1 MSQAVRGPQDY
12 SAAKELVSFRAMDSL
27 QWLWIAGAALAGA
40 AAGVSVCHWQMS
52 RTIELLRQR
61 IERAEQARNGAIER
75 SAQAREQIAQLN
87 QAIAAMRRTHSA
99 RAAAQIA
106 APSPEERR
114 ARAEKALSEDAAPS
128 RPELPQAFRDT
139 EVLEGKS

>member
-1 MSQAVRGPQDY
+1 
-12 SAAKELVSFRAMDSL
+12 MDSL
-27 QWLWIAGAALAGA
+27 QWLWIAGAALGGA
-40 AAGVSVCHWQMS
+40 AVGVGVCHWQMS

-61 IERAEQARNGAIER
+61 IDRAEQARNGAIER

-99 RAAAQIA
+99 RAAANVGSI
-106 APSPEERR
+106 SPDERR
-114 ARAEKALSEDAAPS
+114 ERAEKALADARPDERTLVQA

-139 EVLEGKS
+139 EVLEGKP

>member
-1 MSQAVRGPQDY
+1 
-12 SAAKELVSFRAMDSL
+12 MDSL
-27 QWLWIAGAALAGA
+27 QWLWIAGAALGGA
-40 AAGVSVCHWQMS
+40 AIGAGLCHWQMS

-99 RAAAQIA
+99 RAAANVA
-106 APSPEERR
+106 ASSEERR
-114 ARAEKALSEDAAPS
+114 ERAEKALADARPDDKTLHLA

-139 EVLEGKS
+139 EVLEGKR

>member
-1 MSQAVRGPQDY
+1 
-12 SAAKELVSFRAMDSL
+12 MDSL

-40 AAGVSVCHWQMS
+40 AAGVAVCHWQMS

-61 IERAEQARNGAIER
+61 MERAEQARNGAIER

-99 RAAAQIA
+99 RASASVAM
-106 APSPEERR
+106 PSADDRR
-114 ARAEKALSEDAAPS
+114 AHAEKALSDARPDTAPAPRS
-128 RPELPQAFRDT
+128 QLPQAFRDP
-139 EVLEGKS
+139 EVLENKS

>member
-1 MSQAVRGPQDY
+1 
-12 SAAKELVSFRAMDSL
+12 MDPL

-61 IERAEQARNGAIER
+61 IHRAEQARNGAIER
-75 SAQAREQIAQLN
+75 SAQAREQIAQMN

-99 RAAAQIA
+99 RGAAHIVAV
-106 APSPEERR
+106 SSEERR
-114 ARAEKALSEDAAPS
+114 ERAEKALADARPDDRTVGRV

>member
-1 MSQAVRGPQDY
+1 
-12 SAAKELVSFRAMDSL
+12 MDSL

-40 AAGVSVCHWQMS
+40 AAGVSLCHWQMS

-99 RAAAQIA
+99 RAAAQLA
-106 APSPEERR
+106 APGPEERR
-114 ARAEKALSEDAAPS
+114 ARAEKALSEVRSDDAAPS

>member
-1 MSQAVRGPQDY
+1 
-12 SAAKELVSFRAMDSL
+12 MDSL

-40 AAGVSVCHWQMS
+40 AVGVAVCHWQMN
-52 RTIELLRQR
+52 RTVELLRQR

-99 RAAAQIA
+99 RAATQLA
-106 APSPEERR
+106 APGTDAHVPRRRSPMRDPTTRR
-114 ARAEKALSEDAAPS
+114 WCWRGRSCRKPSATPRYSRAASPDALRTD
-128 RPELPQAFRDT
+128 
-139 EVLEGKS
+139 VLK

>member
-1 MSQAVRGPQDY
+1 
-12 SAAKELVSFRAMDSL
+12 MDSL

-40 AAGVSVCHWQMS
+40 AVGASLCHWQMS
-52 RTIELLRQR
+52 RTIGLLRQR

-99 RAAAQIA
+99 RAAANVIPA
-106 APSPEERR
+106 GPDERR
-114 ARAEKALSEDAAPS
+114 ERAEKALTDA
-128 RPELPQAFRDT
+128 RPDDRTLVQPRQTLPQAFRDT
-139 EVLEGKS
+139 EVLESKP

>member
-1 MSQAVRGPQDY
+1 
-12 SAAKELVSFRAMDSL
+12 MDSL

-40 AAGVSVCHWQMS
+40 AVGVAVCHWQMN
-52 RTIELLRQR
+52 RTVELLRQR

-99 RAAAQIA
+99 RAATQLA
-106 APSPEERR
+106 APAPEDRR
-114 ARAEKALSEDAAPS
+114 ACAEKALADARPDDKTLVLA

-139 EVLEGKS
+139 EVLESGKP

>member
-1 MSQAVRGPQDY
+1 
-12 SAAKELVSFRAMDSL
+12 MDPL

-40 AAGVSVCHWQMS
+40 AVGVAVCHWQMS
-52 RTIELLRQR
+52 RTIEALRQR

-99 RAAAQIA
+99 RAATNVATA
-106 APSPEERR
+106 NSEERR
-114 ARAEKALSEDAAPS
+114 ERAEKALADAHSDDTTPAPA
-128 RPELPQAFRDT
+128 RRELPQAFRDT
-139 EVLEGKS
+139 EVLEGKR

>member
-1 MSQAVRGPQDY
+1 
-12 SAAKELVSFRAMDSL
+12 MDPL

-40 AAGVSVCHWQMS
+40 AVGVAVCHWQMS
-52 RTIELLRQR
+52 RTIEALRQR

-99 RAAAQIA
+99 RAAANV
-106 APSPEERR
+106 APANSEERR
-114 ARAEKALSEDAAPS
+114 ERAEKALADARPDDTAPAS
-128 RPELPQAFRDT
+128 ARRELPQAFRDT
-139 EVLEGKS
+139 EVLEGKR

>member
-1 MSQAVRGPQDY
+1 
-12 SAAKELVSFRAMDSL
+12 MDSL
-27 QWLWIAGAALAGA
+27 QWLWIAGVALAGA
-40 AAGVSVCHWQMS
+40 ALGASLCHWQMS
-52 RTIELLRQR
+52 RTVELLRQR

-99 RAAAQIA
+99 RAAADLVA
-106 APSPEERR
+106 AGPEERR
-114 ARAEKALSEDAAPS
+114 ERAEKSLAGARPDDWTQPRDA
-128 RPELPQAFRDT
+128 LPQAFRDT

>member
-1 MSQAVRGPQDY
+1 
-12 SAAKELVSFRAMDSL
+12 MDSL
-27 QWLWIAGAALAGA
+27 QWLWIAGAALGGA
-40 AAGVSVCHWQMS
+40 AGGVGLCHWQMS

-99 RAAAQIA
+99 RAAANVV
-106 APSPEERR
+106 APSTEDRR
-114 ARAEKALSEDAAPS
+114 ARAEKALADARPDDKTLAQA

-139 EVLEGKS
+139 EVLEGKH